1 MGETCRD
8 AVLEAFARLEARSS
22 ERVFK
27 CQTIVDEVLQHTTSF
42 EESTIRTHVVARMCT
57 NAPVNHT
64 PKYHD
69 LERVARG
76 MYRRI
81 R

>member
-27 CQTIVDEVLQHTTSF
+27 CQTIVDEVLQHTTRF
-42 EESTIRTHVVARMCT
+42 KESTIRTHVVSRMCT
-57 NAPVNHT
+57 NAPMHHAS
-64 PKYHD
+64 KFDD
-69 LERVARG
+69 LELVSHG